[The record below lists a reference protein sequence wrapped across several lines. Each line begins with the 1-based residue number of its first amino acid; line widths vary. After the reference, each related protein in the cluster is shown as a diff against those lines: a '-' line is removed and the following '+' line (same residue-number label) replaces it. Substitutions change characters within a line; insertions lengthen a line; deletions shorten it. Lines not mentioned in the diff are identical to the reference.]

1 MSRGVLTGLRARLE
15 FRRACEEGAAGA
27 VTHFHGLDP
36 SVQWVTKDLGRWMI
50 CVTAVS
56 LHLAER
62 LTVRNLTAA
71 NRAIQLSSP
80 GRVQH
85 VVRRCLDVGAMT
97 TAKGADS
104 WTRRTLRISD
114 SFMEMMKQRALV
126 DMRAAL
132 ILSPDLADA
141 LPILSTNDGFGAY
154 VVHIA
159 EAATDDG
166 QILLGPSRA
175 GPLNHFLEREA
186 GMLMLFA
193 LLGAQAPERCRLL
206 EEARISRYAL
216 SRQYAI
222 SRAHIN
228 TTLANSPDIAALTRD
243 RVVFSE
249 ALSEAVE
256 RHFEAVFR
264 VNLAA
269 AAALLR
275 STRTWSVPQP

>member
-1 MSRGVLTGLRARLE
+1 
-15 FRRACEEGAAGA
+15 
-27 VTHFHGLDP
+27 
-36 SVQWVTKDLGRWMI
+36 
-50 CVTAVS
+50 
-56 LHLAER
+56 
-62 LTVRNLTAA
+62 
-71 NRAIQLSSP
+71 
-80 GRVQH
+80 
-85 VVRRCLDVGAMT
+85 
-97 TAKGADS
+97 
-104 WTRRTLRISD
+104 
-114 SFMEMMKQRALV
+114 
-126 DMRAAL
+126 
-132 ILSPDLADA
+132 
-141 LPILSTNDGFGAY
+141 
-154 VVHIA
+154 
-159 EAATDDG
+159 
-166 QILLGPSRA
+166 
-175 GPLNHFLEREA
+175 
-186 GMLMLFA
+186 MLMLFA

-275 STRTWSVPQP
+275 SARTWSVPQP